1 MWYHEI
7 TRGCENE
14 LLIKAL
20 KLFVEDKIDPEAL
33 KIMLRDVFE
42 INVARINTK
51 LFDEVGTSVNRV
63 NLFGEK

>member
-1 MWYHEI
+1 MCYHEI
-7 TRGCENE
+7 TGCSENE

-42 INVARINTK
+42 IDATRINTK
-51 LFDEVGTSVNRV
+51 LLDARPFDGS
-63 NLFGEK
+63 GPW

>member
-42 INVARINTK
+42 INVAN
-51 LFDEVGTSVNRV
+51 D
-63 NLFGEK
+63 